1 MHPALKKIFC
11 HPIMIQES
19 VQSVDPEMADRI
31 DFSTLEAL
39 GPDLVGDELASRF
52 PEMLWIARTREP
64 GGHVVILLH
73 FQARSDP
80 LMPVRVA
87 VHGRQTLCEL
97 HRRMRPPPDPG
108 SLETL
113 PLVIHHGSDRWT
125 APQSLEELLTR
136 CEAGDYRV
144 VTREPGTDAALND
157 LGGMVP
163 TVEPGRCREVGQ
175 VREEAVC
182 QLWFPK

>member
-11 HPIMIQES
+11 HPIMIQQS
-19 VQSVDPEMADRI
+19 VQSVDPELADRI
-31 DFSTLEAL
+31 DFSTLKAL

-52 PEMLWIARTREP
+52 PEMLWVARTRDH

-73 FQARSDP
+73 FRARNDP

-87 VHGRQTLCEL
+87 VHGRRTLREL
-97 HRRMRPPPDPG
+97 HRRMRPPPAPG

-125 APQSLEELLTR
+125 APQSLEELLSR

-144 VTREPGTDAALND
+144 VTREPEGTGDRSGPERPERN
-157 LGGMVP
+157 GSHG
-163 TVEPGRCREVGQ
+163 
-175 VREEAVC
+175 
-182 QLWFPK
+182 